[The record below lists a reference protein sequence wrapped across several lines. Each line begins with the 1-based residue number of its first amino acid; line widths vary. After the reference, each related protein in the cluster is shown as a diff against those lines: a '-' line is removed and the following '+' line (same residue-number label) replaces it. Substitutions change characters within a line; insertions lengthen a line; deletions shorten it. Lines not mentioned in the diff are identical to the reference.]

1 MARLTWQDVA
11 APNFSGAMDGVESAS
26 RLINSA
32 IGQAQSGVRDYQKIQ
47 DDQLNSRLMVAL
59 AGMDSVGD
67 ASTIPDLLKNAGD
80 PSRIRSD
87 VFSLAMG
94 RKGQLTQQELGDINL
109 RDTRT
114 TSDRNNQYLTAL
126 DGAAP
131 ELTAFNAAVNA
142 NDPKAIA
149 AARAAVAA
157 KMGNAPAEKLLS
169 LYSSLQGQESGALGV
184 VGSRQRIGFDA
195 ENQGWTREDR
205 VLDTQADTI
214 SGQIQMGGAL
224 TQDDYE
230 AAARGMGLDGRT
242 FTAVMQRAPQFQDFG
257 SYGTG
262 PDLSG
267 LGGGGSGGSG
277 GPVTFGAPQMAVAST
292 LKQSGL
298 SDAVVAGFMG
308 NFQVEGGYTGA
319 QGDGGTAGGIA
330 QWRGDRRAN
339 FVRVIGVDP
348 TKASPDQQAKFVL
361 WELNNPKS
369 GAFVPKDGLTPEQQ
383 VAAIKNA
390 KSPGEAAQLIDRFYE
405 RSDGKARG
413 SRVAAASAVSSLIAQ
428 AAGKAVDN
436 AQRGS
441 AFIEQNAGDSLALKF
456 SELAGRTGESPA
468 QVARQIVKENPDA
481 KLNVGWVESQ
491 IIKLMSDV
499 ASAGGSRKKIN
510 AAMAGQ
516 AILDNSG
523 SQGAREFWGRL
534 VPDAFASNT
543 IGEDQVVDYDAAKNA
558 LVGYAT
564 GRMDDKISTNA
575 ALAETAQAQAAAQAQ
590 ADAARARIQAKI
602 RAAQAKG
609 IRNPNLAVEM
619 ADLAAAEAQLADAGN
634 QPSGGLPGYDAAR
647 QQAAEVEAQRLIQ
660 AQRAQAAQ
668 KAAANRARQAPPP
681 PAPRKNSAEARRG
694 RAAEM
699 LKDFALS
706 PIYALDALLTR
717 Q

>member
-32 IGQAQSGVRDYQKIQ
+32 IGQAQGGVRDYQKIQ

-59 AGMDSVGD
+59 ASMNSAGD

-184 VGSRQRIGFDA
+184 VDSRQRIGFDA

-224 TQDDYE
+224 TRDDYE

-242 FTAVMQRAPQFQDFG
+242 FAAVMQRAPQFQDFG

-267 LGGGGSGGSG
+267 LGGSGGSG

-428 AAGKAVDN
+428 AAGQAVDN
-436 AQRGS
+436 TQRG
-441 AFIEQNAGDSLALKF
+441 ATAVELNAGDNLALNF
-456 SELAGRTGESPA
+456 ANLAGSQESPA
-468 QVARQIVKENPDA
+468 QVARRLAKENPG
-481 KLNVGWVESQ
+481 LNASWVESQ
-491 IIKLMSDV
+491 ILKLQSDV
-499 ASAGGSRKKIN
+499 AGAGGSRKKIN

-564 GRMDDKISTNA
+564 GQMDNKIAANA
-575 ALAETAQAQAAAQAQ
+575 ALNVTAQAQAAAQAQ
-590 ADAARARIQAKI
+590 AQAARARIQAKI

-668 KAAANRARQAPPP
+668 KAAADRARQAPPP

>member
-59 AGMDSVGD
+59 AGMDSAGD

-169 LYSSLQGQESGALGV
+169 LYSSLQGQESDALGV

-195 ENQGWTREDR
+195 ENQDWTREDR
-205 VLDTQADTI
+205 VLDTQAGTI

-224 TQDDYE
+224 TRDDYE

-242 FTAVMQRAPQFQDFG
+242 FAAVMQRAPQFQDFG

-267 LGGGGSGGSG
+267 LGGGVPATGAGADALRVVTSGGAGNLGIGSVPANIQTLG
-277 GPVTFGAPQMAVAST
+277 QAVQFGKGLNNRGQASSAMGLFQITQSTMEEFGSKVFGSNWQSQRFDDPNVQDRLGRAIFEDARSQSNPVDALRKRWVS
-292 LKQSGL
+292 L
-298 SDAVVAGFMG
+298 SDKDAR
-308 NFQVEGGYTGA
+308 QVLQLGWE
-319 QGDGGTAGGIA
+319 
-330 QWRGDRRAN
+330 RGRDIITR
-339 FVRVIGVDP
+339 
-348 TKASPDQQAKFVL
+348 K
-361 WELNNPKS
+361 ES
-369 GAFVPKDGLTPEQQ
+369 GSSV
-383 VAAIKNA
+383 
-390 KSPGEAAQLIDRFYE
+390 
-405 RSDGKARG
+405 
-413 SRVAAASAVSSLIAQ
+413 SALIAQ
-428 AAGKAVDN
+428 AAGQAVDN
-436 AQRGS
+436 TQRGS
-441 AFIEQNAGDSLALKF
+441 AFIEQNVGDSLALKF

-558 LVGYAT
+558 LIGYAT
-564 GRMDDKISTNA
+564 GRMDDKIAANA
-575 ALAETAQAQAAAQAQ
+575 ALGVTAQAQAAAQAQ
-590 ADAARARIQAKI
+590 AQAARARIQAKI
-602 RAAQAKG
+602 RAAQAKA

-619 ADLAAAEAQLADAGN
+619 ADLAAAEARLADAGN